1 MDTIT
6 INRDA
11 RLAVRAHPGPLST
24 LRVFHSE
31 SGMHGGFVWERRALN
46 RTKRRLPARAVAWS
60 QPAAHKTAI
69 NACCLLPGKLRG
81 LIATGDDDGTVKL
94 GLGRIV
100 ALYCRSS
107 TLYHI
112 H

>member
-1 MDTIT
+1 VDTIT

-46 RTKRRLPARAVAWS
+46 RTKRRFPSRAVWGRAGA
-60 QPAAHKTAI
+60 AAHGRS
-69 NACCLLPGKLRG
+69 L
-81 LIATGDDDGTVKL
+81 ATGGAVVLLQT
-94 GLGRIV
+94 
-100 ALYCRSS
+100 ALFC
-107 TLYHI
+107 
-112 H
+112 